1 MYLAVVLDAYSRKV
15 VGWALGRQ
23 LDASL
28 PLLALERALAKH
40 PPPRGWVHRSDCG
53 FQYAS
58 RAYIKRLEAAGA
70 ILSMSRPGR
79 PWEDGKCDNNGNGTF
94 TDVTK
99 KAGLLKMASRWTT
112 SAVWLDYDNDGRLDP
127 FLRSYVA
134 FDPREVLRLGA
145 SSQVDWVE
153 LAQAPAESA
162 RWSASWG

>member
-1 MYLAVVLDAYSRKV
+1 
-15 VGWALGRQ
+15 
-23 LDASL
+23 
-28 PLLALERALAKH
+28 
-40 PPPRGWVHRSDCG
+40 
-53 FQYAS
+53 
-58 RAYIKRLEAAGA
+58 
-70 ILSMSRPGR
+70 
-79 PWEDGKCDNNGNGTF
+79 
-94 TDVTK
+94 
-99 KAGLLKMASRWTT
+99 MASRWTT